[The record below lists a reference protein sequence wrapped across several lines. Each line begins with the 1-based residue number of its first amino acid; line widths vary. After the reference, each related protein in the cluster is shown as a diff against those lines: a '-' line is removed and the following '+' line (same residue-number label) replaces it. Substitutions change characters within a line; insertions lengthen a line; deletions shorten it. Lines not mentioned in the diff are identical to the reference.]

1 MHFHPPLKVMEEQ
14 FGDAILTA
22 LPSRLVRTGALPTL
36 TGWPM
41 LEERGALW
49 AAVDVGGTELQI
61 VNTHI
66 GLVPR
71 ERLIQLDVLLGPDWL
86 GHAGCC
92 DPLILAG
99 DFNAV
104 PRSRAY
110 RRIAARLTDAQL
122 FPGMGAPRPTF
133 SVRMPVL
140 RIDHV
145 FVSRSIRVRR
155 CEVIRTPLARV
166 AADHLPLVV
175 DFDIVEHRA
184 QVEYARAGEGRRS
197 AVLPS

>member
-1 MHFHPPLKVMEEQ
+1 
-14 FGDAILTA
+14 
-22 LPSRLVRTGALPTL
+22 
-36 TGWPM
+36 
-41 LEERGALW
+41 
-49 AAVDVGGTELQI
+49 
-61 VNTHI
+61 
-66 GLVPR
+66 
-71 ERLIQLDVLLGPDWL
+71 
-86 GHAGCC
+86 
-92 DPLILAG
+92 
-99 DFNAV
+99 
-104 PRSRAY
+104 
-110 RRIAARLTDAQL
+110 
-122 FPGMGAPRPTF
+122 
-133 SVRMPVL
+133 MPVL